1 MAIAALAVTPVFAG
15 DVVVSVDKLPAQ
27 AQKFLTTHFANV
39 KVVTALHD
47 RDITDNDYTVMLDN
61 GTKIEFDGSGKW
73 ESVKSRGAALPA
85 GVVPAKIAEYV
96 KAHYSPYT
104 IEKIERKRYGYEVEL
119 SIDFESIGAE
129 ITMENRFGVCFT
141 RMALPHTA
149 DGKREFSSWKGVH
162 PQSAMG
168 FSPIFISMEKN

>member
-1 MAIAALAVTPVFAG
+1 
-15 DVVVSVDKLPAQ
+15 
-27 AQKFLTTHFANV
+27 
-39 KVVTALHD
+39 LHD

-85 GVVPAKIAEYV
+85 SVVPAKIVEYV

-119 SIDFESIGAE
+119 SNDLDMKF
-129 ITMENRFGVCFT
+129 
-141 RMALPHTA
+141 TA
-149 DGKREFSSWKGVH
+149 DGKFWGLDD
-162 PQSAMG
+162 
-168 FSPIFISMEKN
+168 

>member
-1 MAIAALAVTPVFAG
+1 MKKLLLSALAIAALAVTPVFAG
-15 DVVVSVDKLPAQ
+15 DVVVSVDKSPAQ

-96 KAHYSPYT
+96 KAHYSQYT

-119 SIDFESIGAE
+119 SNDLDMKF
-129 ITMENRFGVCFT
+129 
-141 RMALPHTA
+141 TA
-149 DGKREFSSWKGVH
+149 DGKFWGLDD
-162 PQSAMG
+162 
-168 FSPIFISMEKN
+168 

>member
-1 MAIAALAVTPVFAG
+1 M
-15 DVVVSVDKLPAQ
+15 KE
-27 AQKFLTTHFANV
+27 HFAQN

-85 GVVPAKIAEYV
+85 SVVPAKIAEYV
-96 KAHYSPYT
+96 KANYSPYT

-119 SIDFESIGAE
+119 SNDLDMKF
-129 ITMENRFGVCFT
+129 
-141 RMALPHTA
+141 TA
-149 DGKREFSSWKGVH
+149 DGKFWGLDD
-162 PQSAMG
+162 
-168 FSPIFISMEKN
+168 